1 MSRDIHTTK
10 LRLYPDHH
18 ALADEEGIY
27 GSLELPSPDSQN
39 FPYVVVNMVS
49 SVDGRS
55 SVGGRA
61 AGIGSQTDREAMR
74 ALRSRVDAVMV
85 GAGTLRA
92 EKLNLGL
99 DDPDEEQPLAVVVA
113 GAGPLPMIRER
124 LVVGRQRVVLAAPEG
139 SRRIAEEEGYEA
151 GEAPVRVL
159 ETPDSG
165 GGRADLRWLL
175 RVLKSEYG
183 VDRLLVEGGP
193 TLNRSLI
200 DEGLADD
207 LFLTVAPKL
216 LLGPE
221 ASILSAG
228 HSGEPRSSGPR
239 DLTLISAYSAGGEI
253 FLRYRLKRPAPRT

>member
-1 MSRDIHTTK
+1 MDKDTRTTK
-10 LRLYPDHH
+10 LRLYPEHR
-18 ALADEEGIY
+18 ALAGEEGIY
-27 GSLELPSPDSQN
+27 GDLEFPPPDSHKL
-39 FPYVVVNMVS
+39 PYVLMNMVS
-49 SVDGRS
+49 SVDGRP

-61 AGIGSQTDREAMR
+61 AGIGSRTDREAMR

-99 DDPDEEQPLAVVVA
+99 DDPGDEQPLAVVVA
-113 GAGPLPMIRER
+113 GAGGLPIRER
-124 LVVGRQRVVLAAPEG
+124 LVVGRQRVIVAAPEG
-139 SRRIAEEEGYEA
+139 SRRIAEEGHEA
-151 GEAPVRVL
+151 GEVSVRVI
-159 ETPDSG
+159 ETPGSG

-175 RVLKSEYG
+175 GVLKSEYG

-200 DEGLADD
+200 DEGLVHE
-207 LFLTVAPKL
+207 LFLTIAPKL

-228 HSGEPRSSGPR
+228 QNNEPCGSGPR
-239 DLTLISAYSAGGEI
+239 DLTLIAAHSAADEI
-253 FLRYRLKRPAPRT
+253 FLRYRFQQPGRRP